1 MINDTVTSNEQA
13 SFLDQVVK
21 IHTTTSPDATREIDE
36 TMELEMALKNSQLE
50 YVKEEFELAVME
62 AMQVRQLELLSATIA
77 EQEQEYRA
85 ELELATQE
93 SEIIEVSRLETKEM
107 LRGFEEE
114 STNDDVQDHSYRAEL
129 ELAKQESEILEVS
142 RLEVEKRLK
151 EIEKNLAID
160 EQDEKYL
167 AELEFAKQES
177 EIIEVSRLEEEERL
191 KEIEEEILAELLA
204 LTRVANEEEM

>member
-36 TMELEMALKNSQLE
+36 TMELEMALKNSQLG

-62 AMQVRQLELLSATIA
+62 ALQVRQLELLSATIA
-77 EQEQEYRA
+77 EQEQQYRA
-85 ELELATQE
+85 ELELATQD

-107 LRGFEEE
+107 LRGFKD
-114 STNDDVQDHSYRAEL
+114 NDDVQDHSYRAEL
-129 ELAKQESEILEVS
+129 ELAMQESEMIEVS
-142 RLEVEKRLK
+142 RLEAEERLNDIK
-151 EIEKNLAID
+151 NNLAID
-160 EQDEKYL
+160 EQDEEYL
-167 AELEFAKQES
+167 AELEFVKQES

-204 LTRVANEEEM
+204 LTRVANE